1 MAVFITP
8 SILRF
13 FEIQEITDENR
24 YIFTTA
30 FFVIPYYLTYLVDLR
45 LEKNKVEV
53 DAKVNEEKKALKK
66 LIDDENKA
74 ESDYASSKAKKS
86 AMLSSITKKVNFYN
100 TCSEEL
106 KKWADLRNSSII
118 TEEEY
123 QEKKEK
129 GQYVNNALSSISF
142 VVELIYNKAIIADW
156 FTITESYRLGN
167 LSLRGYNIP
176 TGHRDF
182 HKRNK
187 RKNKQ
192 WVDCSIWIP
201 ELIFGKPPQI
211 IFKEWLELRK
221 SNAITEE
228 EYQKFKEEFLKVEGV
243 NEGSDTTD
251 EIKAWS
257 SLRDLNAITEEEFQ
271 NKKSEL
277 LDSIGKN
284 EDK

>member
-1 MAVFITP
+1 MTVFITP

-45 LEKNKVEV
+45 LEKNKAEV
-53 DAKVNEEKKALKK
+53 DAKVNEE
-66 LIDDENKA
+66 NKA
-74 ESDYASSKAKKS
+74 NKAKSNYASSKAKKLVKFS
-86 AMLSSITKKVNFYN
+86 EIRKKVNFYN

-142 VVELIYNKAIIADW
+142 VVELIYNKAIIGDW
-156 FTITESYRLGN
+156 FTTTTTYSGN
-167 LSLRGYNIP
+167 LSLRGYDIP
-176 TGHRDF
+176 TGHRVL
-182 HKRNK
+182 HAWRE

-192 WVDCSIWIP
+192 WVNRSRWIP

-228 EYQKFKEEFLKVEGV
+228 EYQKLKEEFLKVEGV